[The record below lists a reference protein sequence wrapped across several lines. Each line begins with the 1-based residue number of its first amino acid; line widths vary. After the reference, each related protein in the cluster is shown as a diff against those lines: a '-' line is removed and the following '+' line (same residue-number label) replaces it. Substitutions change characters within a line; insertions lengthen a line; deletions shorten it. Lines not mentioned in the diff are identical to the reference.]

1 MKKKSKGFPLLE
13 VLFALLLVSLCVVV
27 YYPQLKNALVLQ
39 KKANTE
45 RIVLHDLDNAIESL
59 KSSDD
64 VDKSIL
70 SENSTVNV
78 KKTNH
83 NGLIEVDVS
92 VTNGDVTRNVSFY
105 KQK

>member
-1 MKKKSKGFPLLE
+1 MKKKSKGFTLLE
-13 VLFALLLVSLCVVV
+13 VLFALFLVSLCVVV

-45 RIVLHDLDNAIESL
+45 RIVLHDLDNAIECL

-78 KKTNH
+78 KQTNRG
-83 NGLIEVDVS
+83 GLIEVEVS